1 MRSSNTTVRHFPKLV
16 IAQIVVLGALI
27 GLFPNEG
34 FSQRTFVPLR
44 HQVYPLLTKGE
55 TLGMFAGY
63 ALRTLPLDRTTVLAL
78 LKQMQAQQSRLSEAD
93 RRLLRQMIGEFTDP
107 EPDQDA
113 PPDAEIHFFRYRE
126 GRQQLFLDLMLRQS
140 FRFSR
145 NRLEIARENLSETDF
160 RVAVR
165 GNLTDNIFFGAE
177 ATNILIMGSENIEE
191 RFDPAL
197 GRIQVTVGQSIFT
210 DQAIGYFAYQRGR
223 FTTVLG
229 RQKISWGAGL
239 GDRLGLSAG
248 NEPMDMIRLQ
258 FDFSRFRYASF
269 HANLQGLGS
278 PRYLAG
284 HRIDW
289 FVHPRLQIGAY
300 ETVVYGGRGM
310 ELAYLNPLL
319 PFHIMEHQLGD
330 RDNNM
335 VGLDLTAF
343 PASGWRIA
351 LEIFVDDFS
360 LDYPLGTYWGNKLAY
375 YLGIHWAGAF
385 GAPSLELFT
394 DYTRVDPFVYTHYDT
409 INIYAHYGRSIG
421 SQLGPNA
428 DRWQAYLA
436 WQPHRDVRWQGGYAF
451 IRQGRGDIMTPHRP
465 EDGIYKGFLRGV
477 IEQQHRFWQ
486 SLRVQIKRDIFLK
499 FDVLLKYRR
508 NAERQAGRNRLE
520 KYGHFMLE
528 INY

>member
-1 MRSSNTTVRHFPKLV
+1 MQRF
-16 IAQIVVLGALI
+16 AVVLLTI
-27 GLFPNEG
+27 LGLHLNARA
-34 FSQRTFVPLR
+34 QYTYVPLR
-44 HQVYPLLTKGE
+44 HQVYPLLIKGE
-55 TLGMFAGY
+55 TLGLFSDY
-63 ALRTLPLDRTTVLAL
+63 ALRTLPLDRDTVLRL
-78 LKQMQAQQSRLSEAD
+78 LRRMQEQSARMSDAD
-93 RRLLRQMIGEFTDP
+93 RRLLQQMLAEFTDP
-107 EPDQDA
+107 PPDRDA
-113 PPDAEIHFFRYRE
+113 PPGSEIHALRYRD
-126 GRQQLFLDLMLRQS
+126 GDQQLFLDVTLRQS

-145 NRLEIARENLSETDF
+145 NRLEIDREDLSETDL
-160 RVAVR
+160 RIAVR
-165 GNLTDNIFFGAE
+165 GNLGEHLFYAAE
-177 ATNILIMGSENIEE
+177 AVNALILGSENLEE

-210 DQAIGYFAYQRGR
+210 DQAIGYFAYRRGR
-223 FTTVLG
+223 FTTVFG
-229 RQKISWGAGL
+229 RQKISWGAAL
-239 GDRLGLSAG
+239 ADRLGLSAG
-248 NEPMDMIRLQ
+248 NEPMDMLRLQ

-289 FVHPRLQIGAY
+289 LVHPRMQIGAY
-300 ETVVYGGRGM
+300 ETLVYGGRNI

-335 VGLDLTAF
+335 VGFDLTAF
-343 PASGWRIA
+343 PTDGLRIT

-375 YLGIHWAGAF
+375 HFGVHWVAPF
-385 GAPSLELFT
+385 GVRPLELST

-409 INIYAHYGRSIG
+409 LNIYAHYGRSIG

-428 DRWQAYLA
+428 DRWQWHLA
-436 WQPHRDVRWQGGYAF
+436 WQPRRDVRWQLGYAY
-451 IRQGRGDIMTPHRP
+451 IRQGRGDIMVAHRP
-465 EDGIYKGFLRGV
+465 EDGIYKGFLRGLV
-477 IEQQHRFWQ
+477 ERQHRVWQ
-486 SLRVQIKRDIFLK
+486 SLRVQVLRDIFVR

-508 NAERQAGRNRLE
+508 NAGRQPGENRLE
-520 KYGHFMLE
+520 RFGHFALE